1 MALVSRET
9 MMEEELQ
16 EADILW
22 PEHEQKEEAMT
33 ETCCSADGD
42 RGKASDPIK
51 IPSKSA
57 YARRRRTSNND
68 DSGDGE
74 DDDDDG
80 GRIPPHVI
88 IARRA
93 ADRME
98 FSVRVGKG
106 RTLKGRDLS
115 RVRNSILQMTGFLE
129 RR

>member
-1 MALVSRET
+1 MALVYRREMM

-16 EADILW
+16 EADVLW
-22 PEHEQKEEAMT
+22 PEHEQKEEAIT
-33 ETCCSADGD
+33 ETRSSADGD
-42 RGKASDPIK
+42 RRKASDPIE

-57 YARRRRTSNND
+57 YAGRRRTSNND
-68 DSGDGE
+68 DASDRE
-74 DDDDDG
+74 DDV

-88 IARRA
+88 IARRP
-93 ADRME
+93 ADTIA

-129 RR
+129 TR

>member
-1 MALVSRET
+1 
-9 MMEEELQ
+9 MEEELQ

-42 RGKASDPIK
+42 RRKQSDPIK

-57 YARRRRTSNND
+57 DARRRRTSNND

-74 DDDDDG
+74 DDDG